1 MNKIKIECGS
11 LTITAK
17 LNDSHTAEV
26 IYGSLPFEGAAHIWG
41 EEIYFEIPCQ
51 IGLESDAREIVEIG
65 SLAYWPT
72 GNALCIF
79 FGQTPVS
86 TDEKPRAYSP
96 VNVFGKVIGEQ
107 AFPEGISEGAPVKV
121 SRHSK

>member
-1 MNKIKIECGS
+1 MKKITIQCG
-11 LTITAK
+11 LHTFTAR

-26 IYGSLPFEGAAHIWG
+26 IYESLPFEGAAHIWG

-51 IGLESDAREIVEIG
+51 IDLASDAREIVEFG
-65 SLAYWPT
+65 TLAYWPT
-72 GNALCIF
+72 GSALCIF
-79 FGQTPVS
+79 FGRTPVS

-96 VNVFGKVIGEQ
+96 VNVFGRIIGEQ

-121 SRHSK
+121 SRQGE